1 MGYQATTVTP
11 ANMAPR
17 AQAALPSTTIL
28 PRVPSMR
35 ATRCGWRRSSP
46 LAASNPARAAAT
58 FRSRAFAFV
67 PKTRPMAASTSAIS
81 MSSRRATTPT

>member
-11 ANMAPR
+11 ANIAPS

-28 PRVPSMR
+28 PRVASMR
-35 ATRCGWRRSSP
+35 ATRCGWRRSS
-46 LAASNPARAAAT
+46 AVACANPARAAAT
-58 FRSRAFAFV
+58 LSSRAFAFS

-81 MSSRRATTPT
+81 MSRRRATTPT